1 MVTFFH
7 KIQVRNVR
15 NVYSHFYHHGH
26 FSIYLFIY
34 LFIYLLIYLS
44 LYTCIS
50 YVFGW
55 MRRSSLTLQIS

>member
-34 LFIYLLIYLS
+34 LFTYLLV
-44 LYTCIS
+44 LYILALVTYS
-50 YVFGW
+50 AG
-55 MRRSSLTLQIS
+55 